1 MFTKERAE
9 IKINFRPLVVVF
21 LSLLFGIASA
31 RKLYG
36 GDGIYIALTVI
47 VIAALLFYCVIKKKY
62 LPFVLAAIFIFGGH
76 GLYFASSALFMG
88 KEYYDADISA
98 RICEVKEYENSV
110 SIQLENVVANG
121 DRVNGARIYLSGA
134 DASEFGV
141 GDTIVLH
148 GDLQHTKLF
157 TLGRFNSTDY
167 RDRVAYTLSADT
179 DSFSIVKGDP
189 HLDESARAKIKEV
202 LTANMSERSAG
213 IAYAVLTGEKD
224 LVDSEVNSIYKSA
237 GIVHLLAVSGLHVSF
252 LSALISWILKKLKV
266 NRFVNFTLLCVILL
280 AYCYLCGF
288 TPSVVR
294 AAIMGVCLNL
304 SLVFGREYDGLNSLS
319 FAGIVTLMFSPLSAY
334 DVGFLMSY
342 SCVAAIM
349 LLARPLSR
357 IFAKFLPRA
366 VGNTFAVSL
375 AAQLG
380 VLPFLASFML
390 SFNFLSVFA
399 NLLIIPFF
407 GVLFPLIV
415 CLIVISLIIP
425 PIAPILKLADWGFVA
440 IEEVARFFA
449 STKAVIN
456 LIPFDGII
464 SMLIYVAIF
473 VFSYF
478 LLASDKIKYIVMV
491 AITIFLCVYVTVR
504 PEFYPNDAAVAIF
517 ENRTSTTMVI
527 TTDSGKTLVVGF
539 DENNTKYYLSSVGKT
554 QVDYIIDPVDYM
566 SDYYGAKS
574 LTSDE
579 GFADEIKY
587 TRSSGIYTFEFDGYK
602 ILFTNLSKS
611 GYNYSRIEEKLA
623 TGGYDFVYAKNY
635 DVKGDYFI
643 VSEEG
648 GDRALSDGSLQFNL
662 ATAQTWRID

>member
-1 MFTKERAE
+1 MFAKERAE
-9 IKINFRPLVVVF
+9 IKMNFRPLVVVF

-31 RKLYG
+31 RKLYS
-36 GDGIYIALTVI
+36 GDGVYIALTVI
-47 VIAALLFYCVIKKKY
+47 IIAALLFYCVYKKKC
-62 LPFVLAAIFIFGGH
+62 LPFVLAVIFIFGGH
-76 GLYFASSALFMG
+76 GMYFASSALFMG
-88 KEYYDADISA
+88 KEYYNAAISA
-98 RICEVKEYENSV
+98 RVCEVKEYDNSV
-110 SIQLENVVANG
+110 YLQLENVVANG
-121 DRVNGARIYLSGA
+121 DRVNGAKIYINGA

-148 GDLQHTKLF
+148 GDLQHIRLF

-167 RDRVAYTLSADT
+167 RDRVAYTLSADM
-179 DSFSIVKGDP
+179 DSFSIVEGDP

-224 LVDSEVNSIYKSA
+224 LVDSEVNSVYKSA

-319 FAGIVTLMFSPLSAY
+319 FAGILTLMFSPLSAY

-349 LLARPLSR
+349 LLARPLSK

-366 VGNTFAVSL
+366 VGNTFAVSIS
-375 AAQLG
+375 AQLG
-380 VLPFLASFML
+380 VLPFLASFFS

-407 GVLFPLIV
+407 SVLFPLLV

-449 STKAVIN
+449 STNARIN

-464 SMLIYVAIF
+464 SALIYVAIF
-473 VFSYF
+473 VCSYF
-478 LLASDKIKYIVMV
+478 VMAHERIKYAIL
-491 AITIFLCVYVTVR
+491 AFITIFFGVYIIVR
-504 PEFYPNDAAVAIF
+504 PECYPTNSSVAIF
-517 ENRTSTTMVI
+517 ENRTSSTLVI
-527 TTDSGKTLVVGF
+527 KTKLGEVLVVGF
-539 DENNTKYYLSSVGKT
+539 DENNTKYYLASIGKSG
-554 QVDYIIDPVDYM
+554 VDYIIDPVDYM
-566 SDYYGAKS
+566 SDYYGAES

-579 GFADEIKY
+579 GFAGGITYSRE
-587 TRSSGIYTFEFDGYK
+587 SGIYTFEFDGYK

-643 VSEEG
+643 VSQEG

-662 ATAQTWRID
+662 ATAQAWRID